1 MREEK
6 IRKKNKWRG
15 EKEEERRGERAPIK
29 RLKASVT
36 TVSKVGQIQ
45 YTNTHD
51 ILRYNK
57 RLFSRLFHT
66 LGVNCVKCT
75 HKESRRCSIL
85 LHALSLFLSLPPL
98 SFLSFLLCRVSS
110 KLPWISFCLSHS
122 LCLKRKIP
130 SRVGV
135 HVLQTHTHTQL
146 QPRAHTQTHTE
157 PHSRLLNLDSGAGS
171 SLTTSDTQDS
181 GDLPLPLSSSLS
193 LPHSLTHSQNL
204 EYTLA
209 HAHREGVPHAELQS
223 VLCKRLNAS
232 QSSHTVS

>member
-1 MREEK
+1 M
-6 IRKKNKWRG
+6 
-15 EKEEERRGERAPIK
+15 
-29 RLKASVT
+29 L
-36 TVSKVGQIQ
+36 
-45 YTNTHD
+45 
-51 ILRYNK
+51 
-57 RLFSRLFHT
+57 SR
-66 LGVNCVKCT
+66 
-75 HKESRRCSIL
+75 SS
-85 LHALSLFLSLPPL
+85 SLFLL
-98 SFLSFLLCRVSS
+98 SHFFLSCSVVS
-110 KLPWISFCLSHS
+110 LVNCPESHS
-122 LCLKRKIP
+122 VSLTP
-130 SRVGV
+130 SALSGKSQAESVYMCCK
-135 HVLQTHTHTQL
+135 HTHTQL